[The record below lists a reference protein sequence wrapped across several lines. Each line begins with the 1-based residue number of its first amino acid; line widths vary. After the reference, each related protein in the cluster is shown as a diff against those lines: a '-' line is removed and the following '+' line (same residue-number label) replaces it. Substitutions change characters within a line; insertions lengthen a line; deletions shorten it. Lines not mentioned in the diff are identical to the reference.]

1 MSRTPGID
9 VSRWQGEISWGQVA
23 AAGYRFAVIRA
34 TVGNYYTDYQFYPNW
49 DGARDAGLL
58 ISAYHVVA
66 PERPADSQMERFFD
80 ALDGRSSDL
89 PLVLD
94 VELSRGVSPDDITA
108 CVQACA
114 DLIEEEDERKPM
126 IYTARWFW
134 DSNVLDGPDWA
145 AYDLWVANYGVNAPS
160 LPSGWEDWTLWQYS
174 DHGQVPGINAATDL
188 NWFNGSYDE
197 LLDYVGGEPVVI
209 DEMPLAGL
217 KARVAVESLTLRS
230 GPGMNYG
237 DVGDLREGDLVNV
250 VSLSGDDI
258 WIQVEPGKWAP
269 FRSRGKR
276 YMELE

>member
-1 MSRTPGID
+1 MSRTSGID
-9 VSRWQGEISWGQVA
+9 VSRWQGEINWEMVA

-34 TVGNYYTDYQFYPNW
+34 TIGNYYTDYQFYVNW
-49 DGARDAGLL
+49 DQAREAGLL
-58 ISAYHVVA
+58 VSAYHVVA

-80 ALDGRSSDL
+80 ALGGRSSDL

-94 VELSRGVSPDDITA
+94 VELSREISPEDITA
-108 CVQACA
+108 CIQACA
-114 DLIEEEDERKPM
+114 ESVEEEDGRKPI

-134 DSNVLDGPDWA
+134 DRNVVDGPNWA
-145 AYDLWVANYGVNAPS
+145 DYDLWVANYGVDTPS
-160 LPSGWEDWTLWQYS
+160 LPGNWDDWTLWQYS
-174 DHGQVPGINAATDL
+174 DHGEVPGIQAATDL

-197 LLDYVGGEPVVI
+197 LLDYVDGEPVV

-217 KARVAVESLTLRS
+217 KARVAVETLTLRS

-237 DVGDLREGDLVNV
+237 DVGDLQEGDLVNV

-269 FRSRGKR
+269 FRSRDER

>member
-9 VSRWQGEISWGQVA
+9 VSRWQGEINWEQVA

-34 TVGNYYTDYQFYPNW
+34 TVGNYYTDYQFYVNW
-49 DGARDAGLL
+49 DRAREAGLL

-80 ALDGRSSDL
+80 ALNDRSSDL

-94 VELSRGVSPDDITA
+94 VELSREVSPADITA
-108 CVQACA
+108 CVKACA
-114 DLIEEEDERKPM
+114 DLVEDEDGCKPM

-134 DSNVLDGPDWA
+134 DRNIVDDPSWKD
-145 AYDLWVANYGVNAPS
+145 YDLWVANYGVEAPS
-160 LPSGWEDWTLWQYS
+160 LPGSWDEWVFWQYS
-174 DHGQVPGINAATDL
+174 DHGQVPGIHAATDL
-188 NWFNGSYDE
+188 NWFNGGYDE
-197 LLDYVGGEPVVI
+197 LLDYVDSEPVV
-209 DEMPLAGL
+209 DEMPLTGL
-217 KARVAVESLTLRS
+217 KARVVVETLTLRS

-237 DVGDLREGDLVNV
+237 DVGCLQEGDLVGV

-269 FRSRGKR
+269 FRSRGER